1 MKSGNK
7 VFFSAAGIAFAATI
21 TMAQSVL
28 AQDNPQQVK
37 NTAKIGTLEMKV
49 QTQEAQANVRHKML
63 QNKFETMQLKM
74 DEMEGKINKLESEV
88 AFLRR
93 IRK

>member
-21 TMAQSVL
+21 TMAQSVA

-37 NTAKIGTLEMKV
+37 KYRKDWCARNES
-49 QTQEAQANVRHKML
+49 ANSGGA
-63 QNKFETMQLKM
+63 
-74 DEMEGKINKLESEV
+74 GKCAS
-88 AFLRR
+88 
-93 IRK
+93 

>member
-7 VFFSAAGIAFAATI
+7 VFFSAAGIAFAASI
-21 TMAQSVL
+21 TMAQSVA

-37 NTAKIGTLEMKV
+37 NTAGIGNLEMKV

-63 QNKFETMQLKM
+63 QNTLETMQLKM
-74 DEMEGKINKLESEV
+74 DEMEKKIDRLESEV

-93 IRK
+93 ILK

>member
-21 TMAQSVL
+21 TMAQSV
-28 AQDNPQQVK
+28 AGQDNPQQVK
-37 NTAKIGTLEMKV
+37 NTAKIGALEMKV
-49 QTQEAQANVRHKML
+49 QTQEAQANVRLKML
-63 QNKFETMQLKM
+63 QNKIETMQVTV
-74 DEMEGKINKLESEV
+74 DEMKGKIDKLEGDV

>member
-21 TMAQSVL
+21 TMAQSVA

-37 NTAKIGTLEMKV
+37 NTAKIGALEMKV
-49 QTQEAQANVRHKML
+49 QTQEAQANVRLKML
-63 QNKFETMQLKM
+63 QNKIETMQVTV
-74 DEMEGKINKLESEV
+74 DEMKGKIDKLEGDV